1 MVLGMSQLSL
11 GRLGEAKRSFDRV
24 QQLNPRVPSA
34 RFWVARGTLHF
45 LAGETLQAVAL
56 WERARTM
63 GSFAGPDRF
72 MLARYYESTG
82 RHEDAR
88 AIVQEILS
96 VQPEFTA
103 ERGVEVVARQWNEE
117 WIPQDLEEQLRSAG
131 LP

>member
-1 MVLGMSQLSL
+1 MLVGQLA
-11 GRLGEAKRSFDRV
+11 EAKRSFDRV
-24 QQLNPRVPSA
+24 QQLNPRFSA
-34 RFWVARGTLHF
+34 AFFWAYRGTLRY
-45 LAGETLQAVAL
+45 LEGEIAQAVAL

-63 GSFAGPDRF
+63 ASLIGPNRI
-72 MLARYYESTG
+72 MLARYYESDA
-82 RHEDAR
+82 RHEDAQ